1 MTDDK
6 QERDGPRHDLKID
19 TSVTFEGVKV
29 KSLADAMEGHEVGWN
44 GRWDSQPQ
52 TDALKMAREALERIA
67 SIKADDGDNF
77 SAWPDHVII
86 RCEITVADLKAIR
99 AALAALKEK

>member
-1 MTDDK
+1 MTADNYTY
-6 QERDGPRHDLKID
+6 GKID
-19 TSVTFEGVKV
+19 T
-29 KSLADAMEGHEVGWN
+29 D
-44 GRWDSQPQ
+44 GRQPQ
-52 TDALKMAREALERIA
+52 TDALKIARDALERIA

-99 AALAALKEK
+99 KALAALEQSNG

>member
-1 MTDDK
+1 MTDDAK
-6 QERDGPRHDLKID
+6 QESDGPRHDLKVD
-19 TSVTFEGVKV
+19 TSVTFECVKV
-29 KSLADAMEGHEVGWN
+29 KSLADGHALN
-44 GRWDSQPQ
+44 TLRQPQ
-52 TDALKMAREALERIA
+52 TDALEVAREALERIA

-99 AALAALKEK
+99 AALEARGLEIVEKGQ